1 MKTRERLT
9 SGKYSKI
16 GGNMIHILICDD
28 DTTFAHDM
36 YKRILT
42 LPAYSPKSMTIQCL
56 TNANDINAELLTNC
70 DILFLDIDLGEKNGN
85 SCARSNSVCLASN
98 LYIHH
103 LFYILYR
110 ISNNIR
116 LYFTTT
122 RVVA

>member
-70 DILFLDIDLGEKNGN
+70 DILFLDIDLGEKTALAWHEI
-85 SCARSNSVCLASN
+85 CAEETQR
-98 LYIHH
+98 
-103 LFYILYR
+103 LF
-110 ISNNIR
+110 
-116 LYFTTT
+116 
-122 RVVA
+122 